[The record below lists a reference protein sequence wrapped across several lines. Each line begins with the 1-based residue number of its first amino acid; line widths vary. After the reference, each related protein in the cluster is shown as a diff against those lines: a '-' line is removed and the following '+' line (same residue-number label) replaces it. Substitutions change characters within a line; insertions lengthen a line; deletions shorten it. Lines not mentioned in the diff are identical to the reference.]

1 MDKLDEKQEELLRK
15 YQEGT
20 CSPEEAVAVRYLYNL
35 ASASAEEV
43 PARDNDGQ
51 VGAEIWSRLPAGEK
65 NHRLAIFRA
74 ISAAAAVII
83 MIGTGY
89 LWVQHKTAVPNE
101 QQVHHDIG
109 PGKNSATLTL
119 ANGKKIVLTSD
130 VKGELATESGVSITK
145 AADGQLI
152 YEIKDQQN
160 SDPKAVNQLSTT
172 RGESYQLRL
181 PDGTMVWLNAAS
193 SITYPVSF
201 SNAASREVKLAGE
214 AYFEVAK
221 DKKRP
226 FLVTTIQQQ
235 IRVLGTEFNVNA
247 YPDEPEIKTTLL
259 EGTIKLSLEE
269 GSQNRIL
276 KPGEQAT
283 LAGTKLSVSTVDV
296 EQAIDWKNGDFVFQS
311 EPLTSLMRRVSRWYN
326 VSVIYADGV
335 DKEGT
340 FTGKVSRNKP
350 VSVLLKA
357 LQSAGLKFDVIGNK
371 IIVKNQST

>member
-15 YQEGT
+15 YQDGT
-20 CSPEEAVAVRYLYNL
+20 CSPEETVAVRYLYNL
-35 ASASAEEV
+35 ASASTEEV
-43 PARDNDGQ
+43 PARENDEQ
-51 VGAEIWSRLPAGEK
+51 VGAEIWSRLPAGK
-65 NHRLAIFRA
+65 KSHRLTIFRA

-83 MIGTGY
+83 MMGTGY
-89 LWVQHKTAVPNE
+89 LWVQNKTAVPNE
-101 QQVHHDIG
+101 QQVHHDIA

-160 SDPKAVNQLSTT
+160 SDPKAVNQLSTS

-201 SNAASREVKLAGE
+201 SNASSREVKLAGE

-221 DKKRP
+221 DKKHP

-259 EGTIKLSLEE
+259 EGAIKLSLEE

-283 LAGTKLSVSTVDV
+283 LAGTQLSVSTVDV

-326 VSVIYADGV
+326 VSVIYANGV

-340 FTGKVSRNKP
+340 FTGKVSRNQP

-357 LQSAGLKFDVIGNK
+357 LQSAGLKFEVIGNK

>member
-15 YQEGT
+15 YQQGT

-35 ASASAEEV
+35 ASASAEEL
-43 PARDNDGQ
+43 PDREDTEQ
-51 VGAEIWSRLPAGEK
+51 VGAEIWSRLPAGK
-65 NHRLAIFRA
+65 KGRSLTIFKV
-74 ISAAAAVII
+74 ISAAAAVIVI
-83 MIGTGY
+83 MATGY
-89 LWVQHKTAVPNE
+89 LWVHNKPAISNG
-101 QQVHHDIG
+101 QQVHHDIA

-145 AADGQLI
+145 TADGQLI

-160 SDPKAVNQLSTT
+160 PDPKAVNQLSTT
-172 RGESYQLRL
+172 KGESYQLRL

-201 SNAASREVKLAGE
+201 SNTALREVKLAGE

-259 EGTIKLSLEE
+259 EGTIKLSLEG

-276 KPGEQAT
+276 KPGEQASLT
-283 LAGTKLSVSTVDV
+283 GTRLSVSTVDV

-326 VSVIYADGV
+326 VSVIYANGV

-340 FTGKVSRNKP
+340 FTGKVSRSKP

-357 LQSAGLKFDVIGNK
+357 LQSAGLKFEVIGNK